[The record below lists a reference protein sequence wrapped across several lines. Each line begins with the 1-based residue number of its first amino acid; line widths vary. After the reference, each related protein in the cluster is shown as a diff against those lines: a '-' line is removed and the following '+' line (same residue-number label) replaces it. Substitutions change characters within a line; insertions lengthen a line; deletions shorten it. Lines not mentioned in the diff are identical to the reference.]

1 MARGHRRGVRMETRD
16 DIPRDD
22 VERFDAAR
30 DMILLDGK
38 EHQEDDDVG
47 GDEREVLRFHDDDED
62 DDEDEEE
69 EEEQDDEGEDEGE
82 DEEDGYGE
90 EEAAPASKAGKR
102 RTARPAPRDAAHAED
117 EDEPEEDEDELG
129 WGANKRSYYSGN
141 TEEDMESDSEI
152 DEEKAHELET
162 NEAVR
167 LQRLS
172 RSGLV
177 DDEFGLGDIAA
188 AEAHANEDE
197 MGAAA
202 RQKRRREIDQ
212 DDEGGST
219 NLLPDELVARLQVQ
233 APVILALVNEYGQ
246 MLKNMNNTH
255 TITVQTDGRDQ
266 QTSEIFHLY
275 DQTQSTYVML
285 LAFVFQLAMSREYAG
300 SPERLLSHP
309 IMDRLAQFKAA
320 LVEMQ
325 SLGLFSDTRE
335 NLIGPPTDE
344 DLAYENLG
352 DLEDNEVED
361 LIEDEKENQ
370 RLSAAAPA
378 PAPVPVP
385 ASETQPKRQT
395 KSKKKAQG
403 EAPLETVI
411 EMDEAPLASVA
422 DVGAEAPSVPRGMK
436 ESVAED
442 EDAFGEPTQ
451 LRDHEYAEKMAHQR
465 SVQFHANQMH
475 MRDANAR
482 GPQAAH
488 RLEGDSDIPYRD
500 RQRSR
505 ETVAAT
511 NANKAA
517 KKRAELPP
525 EDDFGDGEWED
536 TVDDQDDDDD
546 DAQYYDLVQS
556 NKRARRST
564 QKEEHDRARDESR
577 VWDDDTVAPGEH
589 RSIDRTIEKNKG
601 LTQNRPKSVR
611 NPRVKRR
618 QKFDRASKRLSST
631 RPVYKGGQSALQGGY
646 SGEKSGISTHLVKSR
661 KLG

>member
-1 MARGHRRGVRMETRD
+1 METRD

-30 DMILLDGK
+30 DMILLDDRS
-38 EHQEDDDVG
+38 HQEDDDVG
-47 GDEREVLRFHDDDED
+47 GDEREVLGFRD
-62 DDEDEEE
+62 DDEDEEDE
-69 EEEQDDEGEDEGE
+69 EEDEQDGEGTDKEE
-82 DEEDGYGE
+82 DEEDAYE
-90 EEAAPASKAGKR
+90 EETAPARKASQR
-102 RTARPAPRDAAHAED
+102 RTARPAPRDAVHAEAE
-117 EDEPEEDEDELG
+117 EDREEDEDELG

-162 NEAVR
+162 NEAIR

-177 DDEFGLGDIAA
+177 DDEFGIGDIDA

-197 MGAAA
+197 MSAAA
-202 RQKRRREIDQ
+202 RQKRRKEIDQ
-212 DDEGGST
+212 EDEGGST

-246 MLKNMNNTH
+246 MLESMNNTH
-255 TITVQTDGRDQ
+255 TIAVQTDGRDQ

-300 SPERLLSHP
+300 SPDRLLSHP

-335 NLIGPPTDE
+335 DLIGPPTDE

-370 RLSAAAPA
+370 QLSAAAYSPEPA
-378 PAPVPVP
+378 PAPVLD
-385 ASETQPKRQT
+385 AQPKRKT
-395 KSKKKAQG
+395 KSKKKAQS
-403 EAPLETVI
+403 ETPLETVI

-422 DVGAEAPSVPRGMK
+422 DVGPEAPSVPRGVK

-517 KKRAELPP
+517 KKRAEFPP
-525 EDDFGDGEWED
+525 EDDFGEDGWED
-536 TVDDQDDDDD
+536 TVDDQGNDDD

-564 QKEEHDRARDESR
+564 QKEEHDRVRDESR

-601 LTQNRPKSVR
+601 LTQNRPKNVR

-618 QKFDRASKRLSST
+618 QKFDRANKRLSST
-631 RPVYKGGQSALQGGY
+631 RPVYKGGQSALHGGY
-646 SGEKSGISTHLVKSR
+646 SGEKSGISTHVVKSR

>member
-1 MARGHRRGVRMETRD
+1 METRD

-30 DMILLDGK
+30 DMILLDDRS
-38 EHQEDDDVG
+38 HQEDDDVG
-47 GDEREVLRFHDDDED
+47 GDEREVLGFRD
-62 DDEDEEE
+62 DDEDEEDE
-69 EEEQDDEGEDEGE
+69 EEDEQDGEGTDKEE
-82 DEEDGYGE
+82 DEEDAYE
-90 EEAAPASKAGKR
+90 EEAAPARKASQR
-102 RTARPAPRDAAHAED
+102 RTARPAPRDAVHAEAE
-117 EDEPEEDEDELG
+117 EDREEDEDELG

-162 NEAVR
+162 NEAIR

-177 DDEFGLGDIAA
+177 DDEFGIGDIDA

-197 MGAAA
+197 MSAAA
-202 RQKRRREIDQ
+202 RQKRRKEIDQ
-212 DDEGGST
+212 EDEGGST

-246 MLKNMNNTH
+246 MLESMNNTH
-255 TITVQTDGRDQ
+255 TIAVQTDGRDQ

-300 SPERLLSHP
+300 SPDRLLSHP

-335 NLIGPPTDE
+335 DLIGPPTDE

-370 RLSAAAPA
+370 QLSAAAYSPEPA
-378 PAPVPVP
+378 PAPVLD
-385 ASETQPKRQT
+385 AQPKRKT
-395 KSKKKAQG
+395 KSKKKAQS
-403 EAPLETVI
+403 ETPLETVI

-422 DVGAEAPSVPRGMK
+422 DVGPEAPSVPRGVK

-517 KKRAELPP
+517 KKRAEFPP
-525 EDDFGDGEWED
+525 EDDFGEDGWED
-536 TVDDQDDDDD
+536 TVDDQGNDDD

-564 QKEEHDRARDESR
+564 QKEEHDRVRDESR

-601 LTQNRPKSVR
+601 LTQNRPKNVR

-618 QKFDRASKRLSST
+618 QKFDRANKRLSST
-631 RPVYKGGQSALQGGY
+631 RPVYKGGQSALHGGY
-646 SGEKSGISTHLVKSR
+646 SGEKSGISTHVVKSR

>member
-1 MARGHRRGVRMETRD
+1 MARGHRGGVRMETRD

-30 DMILLDGK
+30 DMILLDDRS
-38 EHQEDDDVG
+38 HQEDDDVG
-47 GDEREVLRFHDDDED
+47 GDEREVLGFRD
-62 DDEDEEE
+62 DDEDEEDE
-69 EEEQDDEGEDEGE
+69 EEDEQDGEGTDKEE
-82 DEEDGYGE
+82 DEEDAYE
-90 EEAAPASKAGKR
+90 EEAAPARKASQR
-102 RTARPAPRDAAHAED
+102 RTARPAPRDAVHAEAE
-117 EDEPEEDEDELG
+117 EDREEDEDELG

-162 NEAVR
+162 NEAIR

-177 DDEFGLGDIAA
+177 DDEFGIGDIDA

-197 MGAAA
+197 MSAAA
-202 RQKRRREIDQ
+202 RQKRRKEIDQ
-212 DDEGGST
+212 EDEGGST

-246 MLKNMNNTH
+246 MLESMNNTH
-255 TITVQTDGRDQ
+255 TIAVQTDGRDQ

-300 SPERLLSHP
+300 SPDRLLSHP

-335 NLIGPPTDE
+335 DLIGPPTDE

-370 RLSAAAPA
+370 QLSAAAYSPEPA
-378 PAPVPVP
+378 PAPVLD
-385 ASETQPKRQT
+385 AQPKRKT
-395 KSKKKAQG
+395 KSKKKAQS
-403 EAPLETVI
+403 ETPLETVI

-422 DVGAEAPSVPRGMK
+422 DVGPEAPSVPRGVK

-517 KKRAELPP
+517 KKRAEFPP
-525 EDDFGDGEWED
+525 EDDFGEDGWED
-536 TVDDQDDDDD
+536 TVDDQGNDDD

-564 QKEEHDRARDESR
+564 QKEEHDRVRDESR

-601 LTQNRPKSVR
+601 LTQNRPKNVR

-618 QKFDRASKRLSST
+618 QKFDRANKRLSST
-631 RPVYKGGQSALQGGY
+631 RPVYKGGQSALHGGY
-646 SGEKSGISTHLVKSR
+646 SGEKSGISTHVVKSR